1 MSRENLTGLKTQDAK
16 LIFLVATLCSATISF
31 LFGIFRFAAE
41 QRNEVKF
48 HTQDSGLTTMLLN
61 KSEYFF
67 KQAQKFIP
75 GGVNSPARAF
85 KSVGGVPVF
94 FKKAKG
100 SIITDEDGNE
110 YIDYVGSWG
119 PMILGHAYPAVIKAV
134 QDASFNS
141 TSFGAPTRLEI
152 DMAELVQT
160 MIPNMDRIRMVNS
173 GTEACM
179 SAIRVARGYT
189 GKDKIIKF
197 EGNYHG
203 HGDSF
208 LIKAGSGALTL
219 GKPSSP
225 GVTKGTAKDT
235 LNADYNDL
243 DSVEKLLDKN
253 KGNVAA
259 IILEPVAGN
268 MGCVPPQPGFL
279 EGLRELCD
287 KHETVLIFD
296 EVMTGFRLSRG
307 GAQERYNVWA
317 DLVTFG
323 KIIGGGLPVGAF
335 GGKQEIMDVVSPV
348 GPVYQAGTLSG
359 NPLAMSAG
367 LAQLS
372 TLDKHPELY
381 VELEEKTEYLAKRLR
396 IVLKK
401 HKVDYH
407 MNQVGSMISVFFT
420 KEKVTS
426 FKTANTT
433 DQEFFKRFFHEM
445 LKRGIYLP
453 PSPFESWFLATSLTY
468 EMLDKTIIAA
478 DESLAAVK
486 SGL

>member
-1 MSRENLTGLKTQDAK
+1 
-16 LIFLVATLCSATISF
+16 
-31 LFGIFRFAAE
+31 
-41 QRNEVKF
+41 
-48 HTQDSGLTTMLLN
+48 MLL
-61 KSEYFF
+61 KSEYLY
-67 KQAQKFIP
+67 KRAQKFIP

-119 PMILGHAYPAVIKAV
+119 PMILGHAHPTVIKAV

-141 TSFGAPTRLEI
+141 TSFGAPTEI
-152 DMAELVQT
+152 EIKMAELVQA
-160 MIPNMDRIRMVNS
+160 MVPNVEKVRMVNS

-243 DSVEKLLDKN
+243 DSVEKLLKKN
-253 KGNVAA
+253 KDNVAA
-259 IILEPVAGN
+259 IIVEPVAGN
-268 MGCVPPQPGFL
+268 MGCIPPQPGFL

-287 KHETVLIFD
+287 EHKTVLIFD
-296 EVMTGFRLSRG
+296 EVMTGFRLARG
-307 GAQERYNVWA
+307 GAQERFDVWA

-335 GGKQEIMDVVSPV
+335 GGKKEIMDVVAPV

-367 LAQLS
+367 YAQLS
-372 TLDKHPELY
+372 TLEKHPELY
-381 VELEEKTEYLAKRLR
+381 VELEEKAEYLAKRLR
-396 IVLKK
+396 VVLNQ
-401 HKVDYH
+401 HEIDYH
-407 MNQVGSMISVFFT
+407 MNQVGSMASVYFT
-420 KEKVTS
+420 DQEVTG

-433 DQEFFKRFFHEM
+433 DQELFKIFFHEM

-453 PSPFESWFLATSLTY
+453 PSPFESWFLATTLTN
-468 EMLDKTIIAA
+468 EMLDKTISAA
-478 DESLAAVK
+478 DESLAVAK
-486 SGL
+486 SKVGGE

>member
-1 MSRENLTGLKTQDAK
+1 
-16 LIFLVATLCSATISF
+16 
-31 LFGIFRFAAE
+31 
-41 QRNEVKF
+41 
-48 HTQDSGLTTMLLN
+48 MLL
-61 KSEYFF
+61 KSEYLFNR
-67 KQAQKFIP
+67 AQKFIP

-119 PMILGHAYPAVIKAV
+119 PMILGHAHPTVIKAV

-141 TSFGAPTRLEI
+141 TSFGAPTEI
-152 DMAELVQT
+152 EIEMAELVQT
-160 MIPNMDRIRMVNS
+160 MVPNVEKVRMVNS

-189 GKDKIIKF
+189 GKVKIIKF

-243 DSVEKLLDKN
+243 DSVEKLLKKN
-253 KGNVAA
+253 KDNVAA
-259 IILEPVAGN
+259 IIVEPVAGN
-268 MGCVPPQPGFL
+268 MGCIPPQPGFL

-287 KHETVLIFD
+287 EHETVLIFD
-296 EVMTGFRLSRG
+296 EVMTGFRLARG
-307 GAQERYNVWA
+307 GAQERFDVWA

-335 GGKQEIMDVVSPV
+335 GGKKEIMDVVAPV

-367 LAQLS
+367 FAQLS
-372 TLDKHPELY
+372 TLEKHPELY
-381 VELEEKTEYLAKRLR
+381 VDLEEKAEYLTKNLR
-396 IVLKK
+396 KVLKN
-401 HKVDYH
+401 HELDFY
-407 MNQVGSMISVFFT
+407 MNQVGSMTSIYFT
-420 KEKVTS
+420 DQKVTG
-426 FKTANTT
+426 FNTANTT
-433 DQEFFKRFFHEM
+433 NQELFKYFFHEM
-445 LKRGIYLP
+445 LKRGVYLP
-453 PSPFESWFLATSLTY
+453 PSPFESWFLATTLTND
-468 EMLDKTIIAA
+468 MLDKTISAA
-478 DESLAAVK
+478 DESLAVAK
-486 SGL
+486 SKVDKE

>member
-1 MSRENLTGLKTQDAK
+1 
-16 LIFLVATLCSATISF
+16 
-31 LFGIFRFAAE
+31 
-41 QRNEVKF
+41 
-48 HTQDSGLTTMLLN
+48 MLL
-61 KSEYFF
+61 KSEYLYNR
-67 KQAQKFIP
+67 AQQFIP

-119 PMILGHAYPAVIKAV
+119 PMILGHAHPTVIKAV

-141 TSFGAPTRLEI
+141 TSFGAPTEI
-152 DMAELVQT
+152 EIKMAELVQT
-160 MIPNMDRIRMVNS
+160 MVPNVEKVRMVNS

-243 DSVEKLLDKN
+243 DSVEKLLKKN
-253 KGNVAA
+253 KDNVAA
-259 IILEPVAGN
+259 IIVEPVAGN
-268 MGCVPPQPGFL
+268 MGCIPPQPEFL
-279 EGLRELCD
+279 EGLRKLCD
-287 KHETVLIFD
+287 EHETVLIFD
-296 EVMTGFRLSRG
+296 EVMTGFRLARG
-307 GAQERYNVWA
+307 GAQERFDVWA

-335 GGKQEIMDVVSPV
+335 GGKKEIMDVVAPV

-359 NPLAMSAG
+359 NPLAMNAG
-367 LAQLS
+367 YAQLS
-372 TLDKHPELY
+372 TLEKHPELY
-381 VELEEKTEYLAKRLR
+381 VDLEEKAEYLTKNLR
-396 IVLKK
+396 EVLND
-401 HKVDYH
+401 HEIDYH
-407 MNQVGSMISVFFT
+407 INQVGSMTSVYFT
-420 KEKVTS
+420 NEKVTG

-433 DQEFFKRFFHEM
+433 DQEFFKIFFHEM
-445 LKRGIYLP
+445 LKRGVYLP
-453 PSPFESWFLATSLTY
+453 PSPFESWFLATTLTND
-468 EMLDKTIIAA
+468 MLDKTISAA
-478 DESLAAVK
+478 DESLAVTK
-486 SGL
+486 SKLE